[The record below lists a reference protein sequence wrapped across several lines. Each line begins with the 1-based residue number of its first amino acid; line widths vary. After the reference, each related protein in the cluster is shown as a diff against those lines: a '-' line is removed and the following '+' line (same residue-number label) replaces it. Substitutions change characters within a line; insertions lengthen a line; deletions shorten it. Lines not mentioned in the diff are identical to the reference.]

1 MLFFFLGKM
10 QLHADNRIELTD
22 FNSMADFILLP
33 LQRIKLNI
41 HLIFGIDNM
50 KKIVVMGMAL
60 CTALAFS
67 SCKSSESAYKKAYEK
82 AKQQELAEASSAAE
96 APVEA
101 PAVEAA
107 PAPAPVVSTAPV
119 REEKVELVSGDGL
132 KAYSVVCGSFGV
144 KANADGLKSKLDGDG
159 YNAKVVYNAERN
171 MYRVVVESFDT
182 RDEAA
187 RARDAFK
194 AKYPNRED
202 FQGSWLL
209 YRVY

>member
-1 MLFFFLGKM
+1 
-10 QLHADNRIELTD
+10 
-22 FNSMADFILLP
+22 
-33 LQRIKLNI
+33 
-41 HLIFGIDNM
+41 M

-82 AKQQELAEASSAAE
+82 AKQQELAEASA
-96 APVEA
+96 VEA
-101 PAVEAA
+101 PAVETA

-194 AKYPNRED
+194 AKYPTRED
-202 FQGSWLL
+202 FQGAWLL